1 MSSSLGQHGGSLSN
15 PPLFTGKN
23 YDVWAIKMKAFL
35 KGNDVWDSV
44 ENGFNPPRLPQNPS
58 VAQIKQHAEY
68 VAGSYK
74 ALSFIHSAVADEIFP
89 RIMRAETAQAAW
101 EILQKEFEGD
111 ERIKGQKIVNLKKE
125 FAMMRMKETDTIHQY
140 SNRLMDVVNQIR
152 LHGEDFPDQRV
163 VEKMI
168 VSLPEK
174 FEPKISA
181 IEESCDLKTL
191 TVYELIGK
199 LQVHE
204 QRTAFRMEDMA
215 ACESAFQALP
225 KWKPLTPSSEKK
237 QQYGRADK
245 GKMVATQYQPSKK
258 DKFPP
263 CSICKRTNHDGK
275 DCWYKGKPQVQCRF
289 CRKYGHIE
297 KFCKF
302 KENQY
307 RPKQQQAQVASTTED
322 HLFMASLASGSVDKC
337 LWFVDSGCTCHMAN
351 NEAIF
356 SELDKSVRIKV
367 KLGNGSIVQSEGNGI
382 VAVQTKKGTKY
393 IHDVLFIP
401 SLSQNLLSVAQM
413 LRKGY
418 SVSFANNAC
427 YIYDSCGVKLARIKM
442 VENSFPITW
451 NSPCLHAV
459 YVSKSDETSL
469 WHKRYGH
476 FNLKS
481 LKFLQTNELVRDLPE
496 IHVND
501 DAVQGKTPIE
511 AWFGVKPS
519 AHHLKIFG
527 SICYTHVPD
536 AKRTKLDVKV
546 EIGILVGYSTKSK
559 GYRVYNL
566 QSGKI
571 SVHRDVQ
578 VDEDSHWDWDKRVVV
593 KSGDIA
599 SVKDDVEAS
608 KEEISASNVA
618 DVDAHHDSPVMKTK
632 SFSEIYERCNLAVLE
647 PNTYA
652 EASKHDIW
660 RHAMQEEM
668 QMITKNETWE
678 LTSLPPEK
686 NAIGV
691 KWVFRTKMN
700 PDGSIHK
707 HKARLVVKGYAQQ
720 AGIDYGDTFS
730 PVAQHDTVR
739 MLIALSANFGCTI
752 YHVDVKSAFLNG
764 HLQEDIYVQ
773 QPEGFII
780 SGHEDKV
787 YKLKK
792 ALYGLKQAP
801 RSWYNRIDSFLLQQ
815 GFQRSENEPTLYVK
829 CNSGQSSKDTTFPVE
844 NSGSNPFVC
853 DAELLVSLY
862 VDDLLITG
870 SNSQLLLSFKA
881 NLMKEFEM
889 SYLGEMSYFLGM
901 EIHQC
906 ESGIFV
912 SQHKYALDVLK
923 KFSMDQCKSV
933 PTPLVQNSKLIAE
946 DGYEKTDAS
955 IYRSLVGS
963 LLYLT
968 ATRPDLMYAASLL
981 SRFMHSPSQA
991 RFGVAKRVLRYLNG
1005 TSDYGLCFFLDV

>member
-1 MSSSLGQHGGSLSN
+1 
-15 PPLFTGKN
+15 
-23 YDVWAIKMKAFL
+23 
-35 KGNDVWDSV
+35 
-44 ENGFNPPRLPQNPS
+44 
-58 VAQIKQHAEY
+58 
-68 VAGSYK
+68 
-74 ALSFIHSAVADEIFP
+74 
-89 RIMRAETAQAAW
+89 
-101 EILQKEFEGD
+101 
-111 ERIKGQKIVNLKKE
+111 
-125 FAMMRMKETDTIHQY
+125 MKETDTIHQY
-140 SNRLMDVVNQIR
+140 SNKLMDVVNQIR

-191 TVYELIGK
+191 TVYELISK
-199 LQVHE
+199 LQAHE
-204 QRTAFRMEDMA
+204 QRTALRMEDMA
-215 ACESAFQALP
+215 ARESAFQALP
-225 KWKPLTPSSEKK
+225 KWKPLAPSSEKK

-245 GKMVATQYQPSKK
+245 GKMVATQSQPSKK

-263 CSICKRTNHDGK
+263 CPICKRTNHDGK
-275 DCWYKGKPQVQCRF
+275 DCWYKGKPQVRCRF
-289 CRKYGHIE
+289 CNKFGHIE
-297 KFCKF
+297 KFCRF

-307 RPKQQQAQVASTTED
+307 RPKQQQAQVASTAED
-322 HLFMASLASGSVDKC
+322 HLFMASLASSSVDKC
-337 LWFVDSGCTCHMAN
+337 SWFVDSGCTCHMAN

-367 KLGNGSIVQSEGNGI
+367 KLGNGSIVQSEGKGN

-418 SVSFANNAC
+418 SVSFVNNAC
-427 YIYDSCGVKLARIKM
+427 YIYDSCGVELARIKM
-442 VENSFPITW
+442 VENSFSITW

-476 FNLKS
+476 FNLRS

-501 DAVQGKTPIE
+501 DVCSSCQFGKLHRQVFPINSAWRASQKLELVHTDVCGPMKTTSLGQNLYFILFIDDYTRMTWVYFMSSKAQVFFVFKKFKALVENQSGCKIKILRSDNGKEYTSKEFDSFCEDAGIAHQLTVPYTPQQNGVSERKNRTIMEMARCMLHEKKLPKNFWAEAVYTAVYLLNGLPTKAMQRKTPIE
-511 AWFGVKPS
+511 ASHGVKPS
-519 AHHLKIFG
+519 THHLKIFG

-536 AKRTKLDVKV
+536 AKRTKLDVKA
-546 EIGILVGYSTKSK
+546 ETGILVGYSTKSK
-559 GYRVYNL
+559 GYGVYNL
-566 QSGKI
+566 QSEKI

-578 VDEDSHWDWDKRVVV
+578 VNEDSYWDWDKRVVV
-593 KSGDIA
+593 KNGNMA
-599 SVKDDVEAS
+599 SVKDDAKAS

-618 DVDAHHDSPVMKTK
+618 DIDAHHDSPVMKTK
-632 SFSEIYERCNLAVLE
+632 SLSEIYEKCNLAVLE

-660 RHAMQEEM
+660 RHAMQEEI
-668 QMITKNETWE
+668 QMIKKNDTWE

-700 PDGSIHK
+700 PNGSIYK
-707 HKARLVVKGYAQQ
+707 HKARLVAKGYAQQ
-720 AGIDYGDTFS
+720 AGIDYGDTFA
-730 PVAQHDTVR
+730 PVAWHDIVR
-739 MLIALSANFGCTI
+739 MLITLSANFGWAI
-752 YHVDVKSAFLNG
+752 YHMDVKSAFLNG

-780 SGHEDKV
+780 SGHEDEV

-801 RSWYNRIDSFLLQQ
+801 RSWYSRIDSFLLQQ

-829 CNSGQSSKDTTFPVE
+829 CNSGQSSQDTAFSVE

-862 VDDLLITG
+862 ADDLLITG
-870 SNSQLLLSFKA
+870 SNSQLLLNFKTG
-881 NLMKEFEM
+881 LMKEFEM
-889 SYLGEMSYFLGM
+889 SDIGEMSYFLGM

-923 KFSMDQCKSV
+923 KFSMDKCKSV
-933 PTPLVQNSKLIAE
+933 PTPLV
-946 DGYEKTDAS
+946 
-955 IYRSLVGS
+955 
-963 LLYLT
+963 
-968 ATRPDLMYAASLL
+968 
-981 SRFMHSPSQA
+981 
-991 RFGVAKRVLRYLNG
+991 
-1005 TSDYGLCFFLDV
+1005 